1 MYLKKIFLSE
11 IKNLL
16 SPPRQN
22 YNIFILNLFGF
33 QIIRYVL
40 SYLKYNIFTKADLKT
55 EEGRQLNDNGYLL
68 IKNFFDTQELDQ
80 IKVFCKNV
88 ESGEKYKIKH
98 YGKKKVHSYDFCSV
112 ENLEI
117 NNNDIRSLVLKKLNQ
132 SVFIDDI
139 FQILKIKKK
148 PLKNLSYE
156 RIVVDNDFNDE
167 GDQDSEFH
175 SDRFY
180 PCIKIFIYLN
190 DNKIRNGAFE
200 YISKSHKFSFERLK
214 HEYLYSIF
222 IGGKNILKKIIN
234 MAGYEVKNNRVTFQK
249 EKIGKIFGN
258 DSIIACEAPANS
270 LVICNNKG
278 FHKRGRLEGGTE
290 RMHLRLNLYD
300 LQVSEFKNKLLL
312 FAKEFKTKKL

>member
-1 MYLKKIFLSE
+1 MIKKFVINE

-16 SPPRQN
+16 GPPRQN
-22 YNIFILNLFGF
+22 YNFLILNLFGF
-33 QIIRYVL
+33 QIIRYIFF
-40 SYLKYNIFTKADLKT
+40 YLKYNILTRTDLKSA
-55 EEGRQLNDNGYLL
+55 EGRQLNKNGYLL
-68 IKNFFDTQELDQ
+68 IKNFFNTQELEQ
-80 IKVFCKNV
+80 IKVFCDNV
-88 ESGEKYKIKH
+88 ENEKKYRIKH
-98 YGKKKVHSYDFCSV
+98 YGKKKVHSYDFCTL

-117 NNNDIRSLVLKKLNQ
+117 DSNNDIKNLVFKKLNQ
-132 SVFIDDI
+132 STFIDDI

-234 MAGYEVKNNRVTFQK
+234 MAGYQVKNNRVTFQK

-258 DSIIACEAPANS
+258 DSIIACEAHANS

-290 RMHLRLNLYD
+290 RIHLRLNLYD

-312 FAKEFKTKKL
+312 VAKKFQTKKL

>member
-1 MYLKKIFLSE
+1 MYLKKVLLSE

-16 SPPRQN
+16 GPPRQN
-22 YNIFILNLFGF
+22 YNIFILNLFGL

-40 SYLKYNIFTKADLKT
+40 FYLKYNIFTKADLKT
-55 EEGRQLNDNGYLL
+55 EEGRQLNNNGYLL
-68 IKNFFDTQELDQ
+68 IKNFFNTQELDQ

-88 ESGEKYKIKH
+88 ENGEKYKIKH

-112 ENLEI
+112 ENLEV

-132 SVFIDDI
+132 SIFIDDI
-139 FQILKIKKK
+139 FQILKIKKR

-200 YISKSHKFSFERLK
+200 YISKSHKFSLERLK
-214 HEYLYSIF
+214 HEYLYSVF
-222 IGGKNILKKIIN
+222 IGGKNVLKKIIN
-234 MAGYEVKNNRVTFQK
+234 MAGYVVKNNRVTFKK
-249 EKIGKIFGN
+249 EKIEKIFGN
-258 DSIIACEAPANS
+258 HSIIACEAPANS
-270 LVICNNKG
+270 LVVCNNKG

-290 RMHLRLNLYD
+290 RIHLRLNLYD
-300 LQVSEFKNKLLL
+300 LQISEFKNNLLL
-312 FAKEFKTKKL
+312 AAKKFKTKKL